1 MTAAKV
7 YFLGAGPGDPE
18 LVTIRGMRLLEQ
30 ADTVIYAGSLV
41 SPDLLEFAPN
51 AELVDSAPLCL
62 DDIVNIMVA
71 RAREG
76 RRVVRLHSGD
86 PSLYGAI
93 KEQIARLKREGIGF
107 EVVPGVSSL
116 SAAAAALTSELTV
129 PGISQTVIITRA
141 AGRTPVPEREDI
153 SLLAAH
159 GATMAVFLSAGLAPE
174 VQRQLLKGYG
184 SDTPVAVVQNASRR
198 QQKILRTTVAKLAG
212 DVEAAG
218 IDRTAI
224 ILVGEA
230 LAQEGG
236 ESLLYREGFSHGYR
250 QS

>member
-18 LVTIRGMRLLEQ
+18 LMTIRGMRLLEQ

-116 SAAAAALTSELTV
+116 SAAAATLASELTV

-141 AGRTPVPEREDI
+141 TGRTPVPEREDI

-230 LAQEGG
+230 LAQQGG